1 MLFVW
6 DIILIFFIRHMINF
20 VFLQSLQEKIMSLE
34 DAFVM
39 KQDKLHRPELKDNL
53 WTLYNELRKIV
64 FLI

>member
-1 MLFVW
+1 MMN
-6 DIILIFFIRHMINF
+6 FF
-20 VFLQSLQEKIMSLE
+20 FLQNLQEKIMSLE

-39 KQDKLHRPELKDNL
+39 KQDKLHGPELKDNL